1 MLLKFYGTDRYC
13 KYKFIEK
20 MNVAQNKGNFLGKG
34 NPQVELFLMN
44 DFKV

>member
-1 MLLKFYGTDRYC
+1 MEPIGIVTTNLLK
-13 KYKFIEK
+13 K
-20 MNVAQNKGNFLGKG
+20 MNVAQGKGNFLGNG

>member
-1 MLLKFYGTDRYC
+1 MEQIGIVSTNLLK
-13 KYKFIEK
+13 K
-20 MNVAQNKGNFLGKG
+20 MNVAQGKGKFLGNG

>member
-1 MLLKFYGTDRYC
+1 MKPINIVSTNLLK
-13 KYKFIEK
+13 K

>member
-1 MLLKFYGTDRYC
+1 MEPINIVSTNLLK
-13 KYKFIEK
+13 K
-20 MNVAQNKGNFLGKG
+20 MNVAQNKGNFLSKG